1 MYIKCGICRKNG
13 CSFKLRTLCTFFW
26 TQRTLTV
33 QLVRW
38 QNCELKPQFTSCRAS
53 HKQTTS
59 RQPAPFLNWQF
70 ITRIWLK
77 IGTAILIARLPFFV
91 TLNQYFAGLILF
103 KSRLKTHFLSMFY
116 RNIWV
121 LNEHL
126 SVESYYILLLFSF
139 VWIALYSSLVA
150 TRSNH
155 IIQALFV
162 LSLVMLLLFICV
174 IFFSNSCLATH
185 YTTANYI
192 FVF

>member
-1 MYIKCGICRKNG
+1 
-13 CSFKLRTLCTFFW
+13 
-26 TQRTLTV
+26 
-33 QLVRW
+33 
-38 QNCELKPQFTSCRAS
+38 
-53 HKQTTS
+53 
-59 RQPAPFLNWQF
+59 
-70 ITRIWLK
+70 
-77 IGTAILIARLPFFV
+77 
-91 TLNQYFAGLILF
+91 
-103 KSRLKTHFLSMFY
+103 MFY

-126 SVESYYILLLFSF
+126 SVESYYILLFFSF